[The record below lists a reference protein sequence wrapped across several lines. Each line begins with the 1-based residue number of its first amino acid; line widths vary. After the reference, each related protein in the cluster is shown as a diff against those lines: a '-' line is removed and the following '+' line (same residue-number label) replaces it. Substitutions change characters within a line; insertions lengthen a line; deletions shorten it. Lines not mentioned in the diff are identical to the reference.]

1 MTDDEI
7 FDNEEN
13 ESGFEPDPAMVAHL
27 DQEGAAFEDMQDQF
41 EATFG
46 FRHKCR
52 CAEDYAS
59 GNIVE
64 VTECFTNM
72 VSESLQACQELMQE
86 NVMLRMML
94 TQIFQQTNTTPEASV
109 EPTAIAE
116 NEEDNA
122 DLELDPDSNGEGA
135 DQ

>member
-7 FDNEEN
+7 FDDNDEK
-13 ESGFEPDPAMVAHL
+13 GFEPDPAMVAHL

-46 FRHKCR
+46 FRHKCK

-94 TQIFQQTNTTPEASV
+94 TQIFQQTNTSAPEASIN
-109 EPTAIAE
+109 P
-116 NEEDNA
+116 EETNA
-122 DLELDPDSNGEGA
+122 DIELETDPDSDGEGA

>member
-1 MTDDEI
+1 MLFEDNDETEEKG
-7 FDNEEN
+7 FD
-13 ESGFEPDPAMVAHL
+13 PDPAVVAHL

-46 FRHKCR
+46 FRHKCK
-52 CAEDYAS
+52 CAEDYSS

-94 TQIFQQTNTTPEASV
+94 TQIFQQTNTTPEASIEPIEENNV
-109 EPTAIAE
+109 ESSLGSLRG
-116 NEEDNA
+116 NEG
-122 DLELDPDSNGEGA
+122 DSETGSGV